1 MHVKALIE
9 FLQGL
14 EQNNNRPWFAWNKP
28 AYDVL
33 REEFQALVGDVAA
46 RVAKFDR
53 ALGPVDREEGD
64 VPHLPRHALLQGHAR
79 RTRRTSARR

>member
-9 FLQGL
+9 FLTGL

-33 REEFQALVGDVAA
+33 RDEFEALVGDISA
-46 RVAKFDR
+46 RVSKFDR
-53 ALGPVDREEGD
+53 A
-64 VPHLPRHALLQGHAR
+64 
-79 RTRRTSARR
+79 

>member
-1 MHVKALIE
+1 MHIKALIE

-33 REEFQALVGDVAA
+33 REEFQALVADVAV

-53 ALGPVDREEGD
+53 ALGPVEPKKGD
-64 VPHLPRHALLQGHAR
+64 VPHL
-79 RTRRTSARR
+79 S